1 MSIERQSSI
10 QVLDR
15 ATLLLQAIA
24 SQPDAA
30 NLKYLSAHTR
40 LHTSTTFRIL
50 CALQAHGW
58 IERDERGYYRVGG
71 VFRRMA
77 GHSAAAPDLRDAAR
91 PVMEQLRDQVGET
104 VNLTVREGD
113 EVVYI
118 ERAVPNRMMRVEQV
132 IGSRAPLHMTAVG
145 KLMLGELGAD
155 ACTGYA
161 RRTGLPRYTAHTITT
176 AILLKKNAAECA
188 KQGYA
193 FDDEEAEQGV
203 GCIGTLIRDAN
214 GQVLAGLS
222 ISAPIERRRDAWV
235 VALLQAAKQI
245 SQRLG

>member
-1 MSIERQSSI
+1 MSAERQSSI

-15 ATLLLQAIA
+15 AMLLLQTIA
-24 SQPDAA
+24 AQPDAA
-30 NLKYLSAHTR
+30 NLKYLSAHTQ

-50 CALQAHGW
+50 AALQAHGW

-77 GHSAAAPDLRDAAR
+77 GHAAAAPDLRDAAR

-118 ERAVPNRMMRVEQV
+118 ERAAPNRMMRVEQV

-161 RRTGLPRYTAHTITT
+161 RRTGLPRYTVNTITK
-176 AILLKKNAAECA
+176 ASVLKKCTAECA
-188 KQGYA
+188 QHGYA
-193 FDDEEAEQGV
+193 YDNEEAELGV

-214 GQVLAGLS
+214 GHVLAGLS
-222 ISAPIERRRDAWV
+222 ISAPIERRRDAWIV
-235 VALLQAAKQI
+235 SLQQAAKQI
-245 SQRLG
+245 SRRLG

>member
-1 MSIERQSSI
+1 MDTKRQSSI

-15 ATLLLQAIA
+15 AMLLLQAIA
-24 SQPDAA
+24 GQPDAA
-30 NLKYLSAHTR
+30 NLKYLSAHTE

-50 CALQAHGW
+50 SALLAHGW
-58 IERDERGYYRVGG
+58 IERDDSGYYRVGG

-77 GHSAAAPDLRDAAR
+77 GHAPAAPDLRDAAR
-91 PVMEQLRDQVGET
+91 PVMEWLRDQVGET

-161 RRTGLPRYTAHTITT
+161 RRTGLPRYTVNTITKVT
-176 AILLKKNAAECA
+176 ALKKSAAACA
-188 KQGYA
+188 QRGYA
-193 FDDEEAEQGV
+193 YDNEEAELGV
-203 GCIGTLIRDAN
+203 GCIGTVIRDAH
-214 GQVLAGLS
+214 GHVLAGLS

-235 VALLQAAKQI
+235 PLLQQAALRI
-245 SQRLG
+245 GRRLA